1 MTRLRLVASEA
12 VRSMRAN
19 LSTSFAAT
27 MTVLIGMFL
36 LGLLIALGTWV
47 VSWSDHV
54 KSQLEVKVF
63 FVENVKP
70 KDVNTVRLFL

>member
-1 MTRLRLVASEA
+1 MTRFRLVFSEA
-12 VRSMRAN
+12 ARSIGAN
-19 LSTSFAAT
+19 LSTSVAAT

-36 LGLLIALGTWV
+36 LGLSIALGSWV

-63 FVENVKP
+63 FVEGV
-70 KDVNTVRLFL
+70 